1 MVPERVDTFQAFR
14 IRQKEGGVAA
24 AVEAVQLDELSPG
37 EVVIRVSYS
46 GINYKD
52 ALAGTGAGRI
62 LRRFP
67 LIGGVDLAG
76 TVESSTDPA
85 YRPGQDVL
93 VTGCGLSETRDGGY
107 SQFARVPA
115 QAVVPM
121 PAGLDARSA
130 MAIGTAGFA
139 AALSIVRMET
149 NGQTPDAG
157 PVVVTGA
164 TGGVGSLAIDMLAAG
179 GYEVA
184 AVTGKADAADYLRM
198 LGAGEVLDRRA
209 LQFTDAPLE
218 SARWGGAID
227 NVGGSLLA
235 WLLRTLRERGN
246 VAAVGLAGQAQLSTT
261 VMPFILRGVS
271 ILGVNSAATP
281 RPLRLAVWARIATDL
296 KPRHLDRIVRGTVGL
311 QELPA
316 AFRPYLEGRVLGRTL
331 VRPWDG

>member
-14 IRQKEGGVAA
+14 IRRNEGGIAA
-24 AVEAVQLDELSPG
+24 AVERLRLDDLSPG

-67 LIGGVDLAG
+67 LNGGVDLAG

-85 YRPGQDVL
+85 YHPGQDVL
-93 VTGCGLSETRDGGY
+93 VTGCGLSETLDGGY
-107 SQFARVPA
+107 AQFARVPA

-121 PAGLDARSA
+121 PVGLDARSA

-139 AALSIVRMET
+139 AALAIVRMET
-149 NGQTPDAG
+149 NGQTPGAG

-164 TGGVGSLAIDMLAAG
+164 TGGVGSLAIDMLTAG
-179 GYEVA
+179 GYEAV
-184 AVTGKADAADYLRM
+184 AVTGKAEAAEYLRT
-198 LGAGEVLDRRA
+198 LGAREVLDRGA
-209 LQFTDAPLE
+209 LQFSDTPLE

-227 NVGGSLLA
+227 NVGGPMLA
-235 WLLRTLRERGN
+235 WLLRTMHDRGN
-246 VAAVGLAGQAQLSTT
+246 VASVGLAGNSQLSTT

-281 RPLRLAVWARIATDL
+281 RPQRLAVWARIASDL
-296 KPRHLDRIVRGTVGL
+296 KPRHLDYIVRGTVGL
-311 QELPA
+311 DELPG
-316 AFRPYLEGRVLGRTL
+316 AFRPYIEGRVLGRTL
-331 VRPWDG
+331 VRL